1 MKFAN
6 LEIVKL
12 SAKDKPVAAKAATIS
27 EVILIVDVSGSMW
40 GKTGSVEGSTT
51 RMLGA
56 LEARGSRISVVNYDS
71 AGSMKVQYEGAKASD
86 VQNLSFMP
94 RGMTS
99 PSQALRWAI
108 PRLKPGVAVVLHT
121 DGWFND
127 PSARS
132 EREEAFRFADIIKMT
147 GAVLVTVAHG
157 EGTDGATLLEMSSR
171 AEGMFVADSNR
182 SVFQALET
190 AVTVVESRGQS
201 DVVTA
206 PDGWLLLNTDGQ
218 YGESVRKTAQMWKF
232 RWTLTYQ
239 NGQPLSVHGE
249 KWSKSLVTP
258 LTHLVKAYAAEMNG
272 VALASILNAGFWSIT
287 GGTRMLT
294 KNVMFKLNQEP
305 FVLTL
310 DDGPP
315 KPDIME
321 LLNSLKGQVVLFRG
335 AELKRRGLFE
345 AEEELPYLPEKSETW
360 VVKGYKIASASVTV
374 ELEQTVPLLDRKSG
388 KQLVIMGVKPKVTMH
403 RSLQVIS
410 AGEIQDLPLYVRD
423 SGVANLY
430 GGQKIDTSKYS
441 FGSTQK
447 PLAPTRDQV
456 IALYRE
462 KFYNSVQS
470 LWNANNAPVAV
481 TKDLEGLKARE
492 VDGEWVVEWRGG
504 KRSDPY
510 KARKAEAITNGW
522 IDSYT
527 QANVSFSVNGWT
539 TPDNQSSAAEFLKD
553 WYGVS
558 RDDFK
563 LGFVLPERKVR
574 PRSVWGE
581 QQEDMLRILTLFMG
595 NEALPTTLRGN
606 LVPLRTTVQKMNLLA
621 LELSAL
627 GTVPWGVVEEGKG
640 DTLIYKLENSVVV
653 TLTEKSVEYTT
664 SIGMDNYYNEKK

>member
-12 SAKDKPVAAKAATIS
+12 NAKDKPAATKAATIS

-40 GKTGSVEGSTT
+40 GKTGTVEGSVQ
-51 RMLGA
+51 RMIGA
-56 LEARGSRISVVNYDS
+56 LEARGCRVTVINYDS
-71 AGSMKVQYEGAKASD
+71 NGSMTIQYND
-86 VQNLSFMP
+86 VPARDITTLDFRP
-94 RGMTS
+94 RGMTC
-99 PSQALRWAI
+99 PSQALRWVT
-108 PRLKPGVAVVLHT
+108 PHLKSGTAVILHS

-132 EREEAFRFADIIKMT
+132 ERDAAFAFADTVKSS

-157 EGTDGATLLEMSSR
+157 DGADNATLLEMATR
-171 AEGMFVADSNR
+171 AGGMFVAEGNK

-232 RWTLTYQ
+232 KQTAEAAMGL
-239 NGQPLSVHGE
+239 PAFASKE
-249 KWSKSLVTP
+249 KWTKSLVTP

-321 LLNSLKGQVVLFRG
+321 LLNSLKGQVVLFKG

-345 AEEELPYLPEKSETW
+345 AEEELPYFPAKVEAWT
-360 VVKGYKIASASVTV
+360 VKGYKIASASVTV

-388 KQLVIMGVKPKVTMH
+388 KQLVIMGIKPKVTMH

-410 AGEIQDLPLYVRD
+410 AGEIQDLPLYYVGLSRGESYFD
-423 SGVANLY
+423 SK
-430 GGQKIDTSKYS
+430 KIDTSGYS

-462 KFYNSVQS
+462 KFYNSAQS

-574 PRSVWGE
+574 PRSVWSE
-581 QQEDMLRILTLFMG
+581 QQDMMLASVLDIIHNSVPHTFATKA
-595 NEALPTTLRGN
+595 EA
-606 LVPLRTTVQKMNLLA
+606 QKMNLLA

-664 SIGMDNYYNEKK
+664 SIGMENYYNEKK

>member
-12 SAKDKPVAAKAATIS
+12 NAKDKPAATKAATINK
-27 EVILIVDVSGSMW
+27 VYLVVDVSGSMW
-40 GKTGSVEGSTT
+40 GKTGTVEGSVQ
-51 RMLGA
+51 RMIGA
-56 LEARGSRISVVNYDS
+56 LEARGCRVTVINYDS
-71 AGSMKVQYEGAKASD
+71 NGSMTIQYND
-86 VQNLSFMP
+86 VPARDITALDFRP
-94 RGMTS
+94 RGMTC
-99 PSQALRWAI
+99 PSQALRWVT
-108 PRLKPGVAVVLHT
+108 PHLKSGTAVILHS

-132 EREEAFRFADIIKMT
+132 ERDAAFAFADTVKSS

-157 EGTDGATLLEMSSR
+157 DGADNATLLEMATR
-171 AEGMFVADSNR
+171 AGGMFVAEGNK

-232 RWTLTYQ
+232 KQTAEAAMGL
-239 NGQPLSVHGE
+239 PAFASKE
-249 KWSKSLVTP
+249 KWTKSLVTP

-321 LLNSLKGQVVLFRG
+321 LLNSLKGQVVLFKG
-335 AELKRRGLFE
+335 AELKRRSLFE
-345 AEEELPYLPEKSETW
+345 AEEELPYMPEKSEAWT
-360 VVKGYKIASASVTV
+360 VVEHKVASASVTV
-374 ELEQTVPLLDRKSG
+374 ELTQTVPLVDRKTG
-388 KQLVIMGVKPKVTMH
+388 KRITIMGIKPVVTLR

-430 GGQKIDTSKYS
+430 GGQKIDTSRYS
-441 FGSTQK
+441 FGSSAK
-447 PLAPTRDQV
+447 PIGPTRDQV
-456 IALYRE
+456 VALYRE
-462 KFYNSVQS
+462 KFYDSALK
-470 LWNANNAPVAV
+470 LWNANNAPPAV
-481 TKDLEGLKARE
+481 TKDLEGLKAKE
-492 VDGEWVVEWRGG
+492 VDGEWVIEWRGG
-504 KRSDPY
+504 TRTNPY
-510 KARKAEAITNGW
+510 KDRKAEAVSKGW
-522 IDSYT
+522 IDTYT
-527 QANVSFSVNGWT
+527 QASVSFGVNGWSSV
-539 TPDNQSSAAEFLKD
+539 DNQPSAAAFLKD
-553 WYGVS
+553 WYGIS
-558 RDDFK
+558 ADEFK
-563 LGFVLPERKVR
+563 KGFVLPERKSR
-574 PRSVWGE
+574 PRATWSE
-581 QQEDMLRILTLFMG
+581 QQDMMLASVLDIIHNSVPHTFATKA
-595 NEALPTTLRGN
+595 EA
-606 LVPLRTTVQKMNLLA
+606 QKMNLLA

-664 SIGMDNYYNEKK
+664 SIGMENYYNEKT